1 MNQKVVSNPI
11 SKNKTGTYP
20 NAQQPQ
26 KESEQWLSHSSENEQ
41 SSAVRKN
48 IDES

>member
-20 NAQQPQ
+20 NAQQS
-26 KESEQWLSHSSENEQ
+26 KENEQWQSHSSDNEQ
-41 SSAVRKN
+41 YSTIHKSV
-48 IDES
+48 DES